1 MDVKLPNGAV
11 IRNVPEGTPKEEIKR
26 KAIAAGFATEDDFA
40 ATPKIDPMAMIT
52 SAAAGNAPE
61 PKSGFEAA
69 ADWAQANLD
78 VPAGVAGSLAGAAYG
93 TAVGGPVGGIVGGIG
108 GGALGTFGGSLASD
122 VLTGEDLDFANATK
136 EAAISAGFDIALLGL
151 GKIAKPIWN
160 ALRSSGMSPADAVQ
174 QIARRAGVAPKAGT
188 PQSIAQ
194 TQALLNANDATLT
207 AYQTGKA
214 TGADSFKESIANV
227 GMLSRQTMQENADK
241 VQNVARQELNTLLG
255 GANTQSL
262 PADELGQRIF
272 SVIDESKKALGRS
285 YVQAMDE
292 VKSIAPRARVSTR
305 GIAKTVDQ
313 FLDAKTFDFG
323 SSLDS
328 KTLATLEDIRTTLK
342 DTPAMSIESLVEYQ
356 KKLTS
361 IIDDVSDINS
371 NNYSSA
377 AAAQLADAS
386 KQLKSA
392 IYSSIERISPEAAVK
407 YKAANTAY
415 ATGIN
420 GILPEINKTFIG
432 QARKDSYDQIGKLL
446 INVND
451 ASKANALMKSVD
463 TAFARMDTAAL
474 ANAGFKSAN
483 EAKAAIKHSY
493 LSHLFKGADAQ
504 TLDIKSFKNLAK
516 QFENDTAAKKMAAI
530 MGNDYGST
538 KRLLNLIH
546 DASMNPSSNVGSILI
561 RSREYGSLVS
571 GASIMGGFT
580 AGGPVG
586 AAGTAAVIFGIPTL
600 WAKAATNP
608 TAVNK
613 LIALNKRSFSSEAM
627 AATAMIN
634 AAMDIAR
641 DDDELMMQIE
651 EATGLDKDTIDL
663 IAKKG
668 N

>member
-1 MDVKLPNGAV
+1 MAEQLIEVNGEV
-11 IRNVPEGTPKEEIKR
+11 IAFPADMTDEEI
-26 KAIAAGFATEDDFA
+26 AAVLSNTA
-40 ATPKIDPMAMIT
+40 PVIDPMVMVK

-61 PKSGFEAA
+61 PKTGFEEAV
-69 ADWAQANLD
+69 DWTQANLD

-93 TAVGGPVGGIVGGIG
+93 TAMAGPVGGVVGGIA
-108 GGALGTFGGSLASD
+108 GGAAGTFGGSLASD
-122 VLTGEDLDFANATK
+122 VISGEDLDFANATK
-136 EAAISAGFDIALLGL
+136 EAAISAGFDVALLGL
-151 GKIAKPIWN
+151 GKIARPIWN
-160 ALRSSGMSPADAVQ
+160 ALRTSGMSPADAVQ
-174 QIARRAGVAPKAGT
+174 EIAKRAGVAPKAGT

-194 TQALLNANDATLT
+194 SQAFLNASDATLT
-207 AYQTGKA
+207 AFQTGKA
-214 TGADSFKESIANV
+214 SGAESFKESLANV
-227 GMLSRQTMQENADK
+227 GMLSRQTMAENAEK
-241 VQNVARQELNTLLG
+241 VQNVARTELDNLLG
-255 GANTQSL
+255 GVNTQSL

-272 SVIDESKKALGRS
+272 SVLDESKKALGRS
-285 YVQAMDE
+285 YVQAMNE
-292 VKSIAPRARVSTR
+292 VKNLAPKARIST
-305 GIAKTVDQ
+305 KTISKTIDS
-313 FLDAKTFDFG
+313 FLDSKTFDFG
-323 SSLDS
+323 SALDD
-328 KTLATLEDIRTTLK
+328 KTLSTLEGIRKTLK
-342 DTPAMSIESLVEYQ
+342 ETPTMSIESLIEYQ

-361 IIDDVSDINS
+361 IIDDVSDVNS

-386 KQLKSA
+386 KQLKAA
-392 IYSSIERISPEAAVK
+392 IYSSIEGVSRKAAVK

-415 ATGIN
+415 ATGLN

-432 QARKDSYDQIGKLL
+432 QARKESYDQIGRLL

-463 TAFARMDTAAL
+463 VAFSRMDPQAL
-474 ANAGFKSAN
+474 AKAGFKSATD
-483 EAKAAIKHSY
+483 AKEAIKHSY

-504 TLDIKSFKNLAK
+504 TLDIGSFKNLAK

-530 MGNDYGST
+530 MGKDYGAT
-538 KRLLNLIH
+538 KRLLNLMH

-561 RSREYGSLVS
+561 RSREYGSLMS
-571 GASIMGGFT
+571 GATIAT
-580 AGGPVG
+580 AGSLGGVVG

-608 TAVNK
+608 SAVNK
-613 LIALNKRSFSSEAM
+613 LIALNKKSFASEAL

-651 EATGLDKDTIDL
+651 EATGFDRKTIDL

>member
-1 MDVKLPNGAV
+1 MAEQLIEVNGEV
-11 IRNVPEGTPKEEIKR
+11 IAFPADMTDDQ
-26 KAIAAGFATEDDFA
+26 IAAVLANSA
-40 ATPKIDPMAMIT
+40 PAIDPMAMVK

-61 PKSGFEAA
+61 PKSSFEEAV
-69 ADWAQANLD
+69 DWTEANLD

-93 TAVGGPVGGIVGGIG
+93 TTIGGPVGTVVGGIA

-122 VLTGEDLDFANATK
+122 ALTDEDLDFANATK
-136 EAAISAGFDIALLGL
+136 EAAISAGFDVALLGL
-151 GKIAKPIWN
+151 GKIARPIWN
-160 ALRSSGMSPADAVQ
+160 SLRSSGMSPADAVQ
-174 QIARRAGVAPKAGT
+174 AIAQRAGVAPKAGT

-227 GMLSRQTMQENADK
+227 GMMSRQTMQDNANK
-241 VQNVARQELNTLLG
+241 VQEVARQELNNLLG
-255 GANTQSL
+255 GGNTQSL

-272 SVIDESKKALGRS
+272 SVLDESKKALGRS

-292 VKSIAPRARVSTR
+292 VKQIAPRARVSTKP
-305 GIAKTVDQ
+305 IADTVNK
-313 FLDAKTFDFG
+313 FLDSKTFDFG
-323 SSLDS
+323 SALDN
-328 KTLATLEDIRTTLK
+328 KTLATLESIRTTLQ

-377 AAAQLADAS
+377 AAAQLVDVS
-386 KQLKSA
+386 KQLKKA
-392 IYSSIERISPEAAVK
+392 IYSSIENISPEAAVK

-432 QARKDSYDQIGKLL
+432 QARKESYDQIGRLL

-463 TAFARMDTAAL
+463 TAFSRMDPQAL
-474 ANAGFKSAN
+474 ANAGFKSSA
-483 EAKAAIKHSY
+483 EAKDAIKHSY

-504 TLDIKSFKNLAK
+504 TLDINSFKNLAQ
-516 QFENDTAAKKMAAI
+516 QFENDTSAKKMAAI
-530 MGNDYGST
+530 MGKDYGAT
-538 KRLLNLIH
+538 KRLLNLMH

-561 RSREYGSLVS
+561 RSREYGSLMS
-571 GASIMGGFT
+571 GATIMGGFT
-580 AGGPVG
+580 AGGAAG

-608 TAVNK
+608 KAVNK
-613 LIALNKRSFSSEAM
+613 LIALNKKSFANEAA

-651 EATGLDKDTIDL
+651 DATGIDSGTLGL
-663 IAKKG
+663 IVKKG